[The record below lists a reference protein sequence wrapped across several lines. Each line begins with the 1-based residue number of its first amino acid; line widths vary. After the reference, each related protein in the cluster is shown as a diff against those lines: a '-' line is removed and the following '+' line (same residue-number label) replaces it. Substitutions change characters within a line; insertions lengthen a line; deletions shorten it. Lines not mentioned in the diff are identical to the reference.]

1 MIPPFSVGS
10 QKPMLPL
17 FPFLPGDNIVDGEVC
32 HKFLRNDA
40 DMKTGDSCNASI
52 QTTIKT
58 LYVQDSYSR

>member
-1 MIPPFSVGS
+1 MIPPFLLVVKTDAS
-10 QKPMLPL
+10 L